1 MESSSSRGGEGWANG
16 PILQTIAAHNTK
28 MKHWTRFN
36 KDAPVAW
43 YSYTYKFF
51 GCSPQIAKLRW
62 WTSRTCESRI
72 AKW

>member
-1 MESSSSRGGEGWANG
+1 MLRGEEGWINS
-16 PILQTIAAHNTK
+16 PIMQTIAAHHTK

-51 GCSPQIAKLRW
+51 APTPPLQPTLFSNEDINNYGLLVRKNI
-62 WTSRTCESRI
+62 
-72 AKW
+72 